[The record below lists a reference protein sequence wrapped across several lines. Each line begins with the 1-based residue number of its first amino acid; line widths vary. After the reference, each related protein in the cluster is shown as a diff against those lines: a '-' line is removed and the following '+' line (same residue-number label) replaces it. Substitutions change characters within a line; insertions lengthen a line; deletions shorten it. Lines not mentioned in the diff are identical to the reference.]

1 MMTSLSKPAG
11 YGCYGWQ
18 LATTQGAPPRR
29 SGHVISVKTRKIAV
43 LRNTYELTDRL
54 RIVGHPCSGTPPGPG
69 GSADL
74 LTPDKQGSNKA
85 GPKLLRVEE
94 VARRRLWDRPS
105 KTAFKT
111 VQASTPVGVPVPLP
125 RNLQKGPVV
134 PRRRWP
140 ANTSVL
146 RDISRARGLVT
157 GARAS
162 RHTCRPFPR
171 DQTVKCLP
179 VFWSAVNAGFRL
191 SAGPPRRSSPSPPAI
206 HDT

>member
-111 VQASTPVGVPVPLP
+111 VQASTPASVARAPPPYPAKRTRRTRPPLAGEHKRLEGHFARARSRNRRSGVAPHVQAIPTRSDGEVSPGVLE
-125 RNLQKGPVV
+125 RGQ
-134 PRRRWP
+134 RRVSVIGWP
-140 ANTSVL
+140 A
-146 RDISRARGLVT
+146 
-157 GARAS
+157 
-162 RHTCRPFPR
+162 
-171 DQTVKCLP
+171 
-179 VFWSAVNAGFRL
+179 SALFAF
-191 SAGPPRRSSPSPPAI
+191 SSCHS
-206 HDT
+206 